1 MHPALIILAVVA
13 AVHIV
18 NLIGRPN
25 IEAALLPFYL
35 RLFYSQQAAQQRA
48 LKKDLYNTRQQLNLT
63 SSQDEFA
70 KWAKLRRSVDK
81 IVAQLERVNSQLA
94 GASSSLSLLVRAILF
109 LSTTLF
115 PFALTFYFG
124 KTPMFFL
131 PPSGSTASVTHA
143 ARGLPV
149 RRAPGGFE
157 LPYDTNHAWGMVN
170 ETYLGPLGWLLSMTA
185 APRGS
190 VSAGMWSTVCTRV
203 LLLLTN
209 QIKDVFVALS
219 AKSGTKK
226 QFRASLAE
234 KSSSTPDIARTTS
247 AAESTSTS
255 STRKRNPVTAAS
267 DEL

>member
-1 MHPALIILAVVA
+1 MHPALVILIVVLAVHV
-13 AVHIV
+13 V

-25 IEAALLPFYL
+25 IEAALLPFYI
-35 RLFYSQQAAQQRA
+35 RLFHAGQAKQQRT
-48 LKKDLYNTRQQLNLT
+48 LKRDLYNTRQQLNLT

-70 KWAKLRRSVDK
+70 KWAKLRRTVDK
-81 IVAQLERVNSQLA
+81 IVTQLEAVNSQLA
-94 GASSSLSLLVRAILF
+94 GASSSLSLLVRAVLF

-131 PPSGSTASVTHA
+131 PPSGSTATITHA

-190 VSAGMWSTVCTRV
+190 VSAGMWSTICTRV
-203 LLLLTN
+203 LLVLTN
-209 QIKDVFVALS
+209 QFKDVFIAIRRKKFDAVPMTDLPKSTVIPDSTQGVA
-219 AKSGTKK
+219 
-226 QFRASLAE
+226 E
-234 KSSSTPDIARTTS
+234 SSSSLKKRTS
-247 AAESTSTS
+247 AASKGKSE
-255 STRKRNPVTAAS
+255 
-267 DEL
+267 EL